1 MPPMNVPQMPRMWTC
16 IGSSGLGGRKQG
28 DQQHPPGEGLQD
40 HHYHAR
46 RARPFERRLHDLA
59 VGGDQP
65 DQKQQSRGHDRHL
78 PQRILPEAQHQP
90 VGGDQQRRQHHL
102 ESEHRG
108 RGLQDPLGAAEELE
122 QRDVPREREHRVD
135 QHLRGFWPAQHRRH
149 QAAHHEVHA
158 QVAAHRER
166 EQQRRGRQV
175 LRPPAQQRDLRKEL
189 DELLHVFRCRRVPRI
204 MGRIVQVILRIRL
217 QRIVTKAPD
226 LAALAARLTGLPA
239 QIGYAEAV
247 RRLLGQQLAKSHT
260 RTDWS
265 RRPLSSEQLEY
276 ALDDVRYLLPLAAR
290 LEEELGRL
298 GRLEWLA
305 EELSTLEDAGA
316 LGTEPDDAW
325 RRLKGLNELDPARV
339 RLTRALAAWRERRA
353 VDSNRPRGWI
363 LDDAV
368 LREIVL
374 RLPRS
379 LEALAQI
386 PGMPP
391 AVVKHRG
398 EELLAQLRGAD
409 IPDPSPPPPRRAR
422 PDPAKAALVKK
433 LAAIIQAAALE
444 LNLVPEVLATRRD
457 LELLADGSRDVGLLR
472 GWRRGTVGER
482 LLAAL

>member
-1 MPPMNVPQMPRMWTC
+1 
-16 IGSSGLGGRKQG
+16 
-28 DQQHPPGEGLQD
+28 
-40 HHYHAR
+40 
-46 RARPFERRLHDLA
+46 
-59 VGGDQP
+59 
-65 DQKQQSRGHDRHL
+65 
-78 PQRILPEAQHQP
+78 
-90 VGGDQQRRQHHL
+90 
-102 ESEHRG
+102 
-108 RGLQDPLGAAEELE
+108 
-122 QRDVPREREHRVD
+122 
-135 QHLRGFWPAQHRRH
+135 
-149 QAAHHEVHA
+149 
-158 QVAAHRER
+158 
-166 EQQRRGRQV
+166 
-175 LRPPAQQRDLRKEL
+175 
-189 DELLHVFRCRRVPRI
+189 

-226 LAALAARLTGLPA
+226 LAALAARLAAEPRVGLDTEFLRERTYRAQLCLVQLSSPGDAACVDPLALTDLTPLAGVLASSAVIKVMHASRQDLEVLMPSTGLVRPVFDTQIAAALTGLPA

-316 LGTEPDDAW
+316 LGTDPDDAW

-339 RLTRALAAWRERRA
+339 RLARALAAWRERRA

-368 LREIVL
+368 LREIIL

-391 AVVKHRG
+391 AVVKHSG

-433 LAAIIQAAALE
+433 LAAIIQAAARE

-472 GWRRGTVGER
+472 GWRRGAVGER

>member
-16 IGSSGLGGRKQG
+16 IGSSGLGGRKQR

-40 HHYHAR
+40 HHYDAR

-59 VGGDQP
+59 GGSDQP
-65 DQKQQSRGHDRHL
+65 EQRQQSRGHDPHL

-90 VGGDQQRRQHHL
+90 VGGDQERRQHHL

-122 QRDVPREREHRVD
+122 ERHVPREREHRVD

-226 LAALAARLTGLPA
+226 LAALAARLAAEPRVGLDTEFLRERTYRA
-239 QIGYAEAV
+239 QLCLV
-247 RRLLGQQLAKSHT
+247 Q
-260 RTDWS
+260 
-265 RRPLSSEQLEY
+265 LSSPGDAACVDPL
-276 ALDDVRYLLPLAAR
+276 ALADLTPLAAR

-298 GRLEWLA
+298 GRLAWLA
-305 EELSTLEDAGA
+305 EELATLEDAGA

-339 RLTRALAAWRERRA
+339 RLARALAAWRERRA

-368 LREIVL
+368 LREIIL

-391 AVVKHRG
+391 AIVKHRG

-409 IPDPSPPPPRRAR
+409 IPDPSPRPPRRAR

-433 LAAIIQAAALE
+433 LAAIIQAAARE